1 MTDPRWISVLRPLRG
16 WSRKRIEEHQLG
28 CVKALLRQVAR
39 SLPFYRQ
46 RLREAGIDPEGLIS
60 LEELE
65 RLPMTE
71 KRDIQEA
78 WRDPSHA
85 ALVDRQRLV
94 CHVSSGTTG
103 EPLRVLRTRFEERL
117 LQAFRLRVM
126 VHLGLRPS
134 DRRVDVVWDGPDR
147 ASRALHERFG
157 PFRRRTV
164 SCRLP
169 ADAIMA
175 VLERERPEALGSL
188 PGVLAWLIDEIGEA
202 SRDAV
207 RPRTV
212 WIGGEASSP
221 ALRRRF
227 ADWFEATVHETY
239 GSNEFNLL
247 AWECPQGYGYHVADP
262 TVLLEVRRENRPAL
276 PGEDGEVIATALCSR
291 TMPFIRYRIGDIARR
306 GPTPCPCGAPWSTI
320 QRLQGRVVERFVRA
334 DGSSFHPWGLGDA
347 VMESAPWVQR
357 FRFEQESTTSI
368 RLLARPLAGHI
379 PTPVDRRT
387 VLRSAQL
394 AVGDG
399 LQIHLRV
406 VDDLPSATG
415 GKSQPY
421 VCRVA
426 KPRLAP

>member
-1 MTDPRWISVLRPLRG
+1 MIDSRWTSVLRPLRG
-16 WSRKRIEEHQLG
+16 WSRKQIEEHQLR
-28 CVKALLRQVAR
+28 CVRALVGHATQ
-39 SLPFYRQ
+39 SIPFYRQ
-46 RLREAGIDPEGLIS
+46 LMREAGINPERLAS

-65 RLPMTE
+65 QLPMTE
-71 KRDIQEA
+71 KRDIQKA
-78 WRDPSHA
+78 WQDASRA

-126 VHLGLRPS
+126 AHLGLRPG

-147 ASRALHERFG
+147 AARALHERFG

-169 ADAIMA
+169 ADSIMA
-175 VLERERPEALGSL
+175 VLEKERPEALGSL
-188 PGVLAWLIDEIGEA
+188 PGVLAWLIDQTGEA
-202 SRDAV
+202 SRAAI

-221 ALRRRF
+221 ALRQRF
-227 ADWFEATVHETY
+227 ADWFEATVRDTY

-247 AWECPQGYGYHVADP
+247 AWECPQGFGYHVADP
-262 TVLLEVRRENRPAL
+262 TVLLEVRKDNRPAL
-276 PGEDGEVIATALCSR
+276 PGEDGEVVATALCSR
-291 TMPFIRYRIGDIARR
+291 TMPFIRYRIGDFARR

-320 QRLQGRVVERFVRA
+320 QRIQGRVVERFVRG

-368 RLLARPLAGHI
+368 RLLVRPLAGHI
-379 PTPVDRRT
+379 PTPGERRT
-387 VLRSAQL
+387 VLHSVQL
-394 AVGDG
+394 AVGDR
-399 LQIHLRV
+399 LEVHLRV
-406 VDDLPSATG
+406 VDDLPNGMG

-421 VCRVA
+421 VCR
-426 KPRLAP
+426 LAEPGRAP